1 MVQTTQ
7 FSPQNSNI
15 KLLPEH
21 LIDQIKAG
29 EVVERP
35 ASLIKELI
43 ENSVDAG
50 ATKIDIH
57 IIDNGMELISVEDN
71 GKGMS
76 FDDLPLAFH
85 RHATSKIERFEDLY
99 RLHSFGFRGEALA
112 SIASTAR
119 VTCTSTPD
127 SPKKGGRI
135 VIHGGEQKSLTET
148 EENKNGT
155 SFYIKDLFYNTPAR
169 LKFIRSANSEKLA
182 LKRMIN
188 SFILANPTIAFSIKW
203 DDKEKDFYPSVTDE
217 NLSSRIKKVFFN
229 NRKNETS
236 LISFEGEYEDHRI
249 SGFLSLSS
257 SKGNAGK
264 QQYLFANKRIFH
276 DKALHQAVLRSA
288 EKIWPPGEKGHY
300 VLFIDAPPSA
310 LDVNVHPNKTHIKFF
325 KSGVIYS
332 LVSSAISKSLVSQ
345 QRPVGF
351 ESQQSLSTPDMEYKD
366 AMEFDFSPSSST
378 PVWQGFRGTP
388 NSSLQELP
396 TGFLEKTVERNSS
409 FLSLGDDYFIYQKE
423 GKSWLGL
430 FSKVYISFFRG
441 VFNEECPSSEVI
453 PLLISEPFE
462 AGKNIEYQW
471 LESFRSYGLEFERLD
486 DGLLVLRS
494 IPESLSGLSLKDF
507 LSPIMKVLLE
517 SPLMTSPTEAID
529 TLDTISMENLHK
541 RALVEKINHEDLLK
555 EKILV
560 ELTENKLSK
569 LLK

>member
-43 ENSVDAG
+43 ENSIDAC

-57 IIDNGMELISVEDN
+57 IIDNGMELISVEDD
-71 GKGMS
+71 GKGMG

-99 RLHSFGFRGEALA
+99 KLHSFGFRGEALA

-119 VTCTSTPD
+119 VTCTSSPD
-127 SPKKGGRI
+127 DGRKGGRI

-148 EENKNGT
+148 EENQHGT
-155 SFYIKDLFYNTPAR
+155 SFFIKDLFFNTPAR

-182 LKRMIN
+182 LKRIIN
-188 SFILANPTIAFSIKW
+188 SFILANPTVAFTIKW
-203 DDKEKDFYPSVTDE
+203 DEKEKDFFPAVTQE
-217 NLSSRIKKVFFN
+217 NISSRIKKVFFN

-236 LISFEGEYEDHRI
+236 LISFEGEYDEHKI
-249 SGFLSLSS
+249 TGFLSLSS
-257 SKGNAGK
+257 TKGNAGK

-288 EKIWPPGEKGHY
+288 EKIWPPGQKGHY

-332 LVSSAISKSLVSQ
+332 LVSSAISKSLMSQ
-345 QRPVGF
+345 STPTF
-351 ESQQSLSTPDMEYKD
+351 TNETQQNFQTPDMEYKD
-366 AMEFDFSPSSST
+366 AMEFDFTPTQTVQQSMPSLGY
-378 PVWQGFRGTP
+378 QDM
-388 NSSLQELP
+388 P
-396 TGFLEKTVERNSS
+396 TGFLERTVEKSS
-409 FLSLGDDYFIYQKE
+409 SLLGLQDNYFVFQKKN
-423 GKSWLGL
+423 KSYLGL
-430 FSKVYISFFRG
+430 FDRVYKKFFESI
-441 VFNEECPSSEVI
+441 FNSSCSPSDVI

-462 AGKNIEYQW
+462 SGKNIDYQW
-471 LESFRSYGLEFERLD
+471 LDSFREYGFEFEKLD

-494 IPESLSGLSLKDF
+494 IPEALSGLSLKDF
-507 LSPIMKVLLE
+507 LSPLMNVLIE
-517 SPLMTSPTEAID
+517 SPLMNSPKEALSQVEVQSFD
-529 TLDTISMENLHK
+529 PLHM
-541 RALVEKINHEDLLK
+541 RALMEK
-555 EKILV
+555 V
-560 ELTENKLSK
+560 ELDKLKNDKTLIELNSKNLSK

>member
-1 MVQTTQ
+1 MRVVQTTQ

-43 ENSVDAG
+43 ENSIDAG

-57 IIDNGMELISVEDN
+57 IIDNGMELISVEDD
-71 GKGMS
+71 GKGMG

-85 RHATSKIERFEDLY
+85 RHATSKIKRFEDLY
-99 RLHSFGFRGEALA
+99 KLHSFGFRGEALA

-119 VTCTSTPD
+119 VTCTSSPD
-127 SPKKGGRI
+127 DGRKGGRI

-148 EENKNGT
+148 EENQHGT
-155 SFYIKDLFYNTPAR
+155 SFFIKDLFFNTPAR

-182 LKRMIN
+182 LKRIIN
-188 SFILANPTIAFSIKW
+188 SFILANPTVAFTVKW
-203 DDKEKDFYPSVTDE
+203 DEKEKDFFPAVTQE
-217 NLSSRIKKVFFN
+217 NISSRIKKVFFN

-236 LISFEGEYEDHRI
+236 LISFEGEYDEHKI
-249 SGFLSLSS
+249 TGFLSLSS
-257 SKGNAGK
+257 TKGNAGK

-288 EKIWPPGEKGHY
+288 EKVWPPGQKGHY

-332 LVSSAISKSLVSQ
+332 LVSSAISKSLMSQ
-345 QRPVGF
+345 STPIF
-351 ESQQSLSTPDMEYKD
+351 TNETQQNFQTPDMEYKD
-366 AMEFDFSPSSST
+366 AMEFDFTPTQAVQQSMPSL
-378 PVWQGFRGTP
+378 G
-388 NSSLQELP
+388 LQDMP
-396 TGFLEKTVERNSS
+396 TGFLERTVEKNSS
-409 FLSLGDDYFIYQKE
+409 LLSLHDNYFVFQKE
-423 GKSWLGL
+423 NKSYLGL
-430 FSKVYISFFRG
+430 FDRVYKIFFES
-441 VFNEECPSSEVI
+441 VFKSACSPSDVI

-462 AGKNIEYQW
+462 SSKNIDYQW
-471 LESFRSYGLEFERLD
+471 LDSFREYGFEFEKLD

-494 IPESLSGLSLKDF
+494 IPEALSGLSLKDF
-507 LSPIMKVLLE
+507 LSPLMNVLIE
-517 SPLMTSPTEAID
+517 SPLMNSPKEALSQVEVQSFD
-529 TLDTISMENLHK
+529 PLHM
-541 RALVEKINHEDLLK
+541 RALMEKVELDELK
-555 EKILV
+555 NDKTLV
-560 ELTENKLSK
+560 ELNSKNLSK

>member
-43 ENSVDAG
+43 ENSIDAG

-57 IIDNGMELISVEDN
+57 IIDNGMELISVEDD
-71 GKGMS
+71 GKGMG

-85 RHATSKIERFEDLY
+85 RHATSKIKRFEDLY
-99 RLHSFGFRGEALA
+99 KLHSFGFRGEALA

-119 VTCTSTPD
+119 VTCTSSPD
-127 SPKKGGRI
+127 DGRKGGRI

-148 EENKNGT
+148 EENQHGT
-155 SFYIKDLFYNTPAR
+155 SFFIKDLFFNTPAR

-182 LKRMIN
+182 LKRIIN
-188 SFILANPTIAFSIKW
+188 SFILANPTVAFTVKW
-203 DDKEKDFYPSVTDE
+203 DEKEKDFFPAVTQE
-217 NLSSRIKKVFFN
+217 NISSRIKKVFFN

-236 LISFEGEYEDHRI
+236 LISFEGEYDEHKI
-249 SGFLSLSS
+249 TGFLSLSS
-257 SKGNAGK
+257 TKGNAGK

-288 EKIWPPGEKGHY
+288 EKVWPPGQKGHY

-332 LVSSAISKSLVSQ
+332 LVSSAISKSLMSQ
-345 QRPVGF
+345 STPTF
-351 ESQQSLSTPDMEYKD
+351 TNETQQNFQTPDMEYKD
-366 AMEFDFSPSSST
+366 AMEFDFTPTQAVQQSMPSL
-378 PVWQGFRGTP
+378 G
-388 NSSLQELP
+388 LQDMP
-396 TGFLEKTVERNSS
+396 TGFLERTVEKNSS
-409 FLSLGDDYFIYQKE
+409 LLSLHDNYFVFQKE
-423 GKSWLGL
+423 NKSYLGL
-430 FSKVYISFFRG
+430 FDRVYKIFFES
-441 VFNEECPSSEVI
+441 VFKSACSPSDVI

-462 AGKNIEYQW
+462 SGKNIDYQW
-471 LESFRSYGLEFERLD
+471 LDSFREYGFEFEKLD

-494 IPESLSGLSLKDF
+494 IPEALSGLSLKDF
-507 LSPIMKVLLE
+507 LSPLMNVLIE
-517 SPLMTSPTEAID
+517 SPLMNSPKEALSQVEVQSFD
-529 TLDTISMENLHK
+529 PLHM
-541 RALVEKINHEDLLK
+541 RALMEKVELDELK
-555 EKILV
+555 NDKTLV
-560 ELTENKLSK
+560 ELNSKNLSK

>member
-1 MVQTTQ
+1 VVQTTEI
-7 FSPQNSNI
+7 SPQNSNI

-43 ENSVDAG
+43 ENSIDAG
-50 ATKIDIH
+50 STKIDIH

-76 FDDLPLAFH
+76 FYDLPLAFH

-99 RLHSFGFRGEALA
+99 RLRSFGFRGEALA

-119 VTCTSTPD
+119 VTCTSTPID
-127 SPKKGGRI
+127 GRKGGRI

-148 EENKNGT
+148 EESQNGT
-155 SFYIKDLFYNTPAR
+155 SFFIKDLFFNTPAR
-169 LKFIRSANSEKLA
+169 LKFIRSANSEKMA
-182 LKRMIN
+182 LKRIVN
-188 SFILANPTIAFSIKW
+188 SFILANPHVAFSVKW
-203 DDKEKDFYPSVTDE
+203 DDKEKDFFPSVTQE

-229 NRKNETS
+229 NKKNETS
-236 LISFEGEYEDHRI
+236 LISFEGEYEDHRVW
-249 SGFLSLSS
+249 GFLSLAS

-300 VLFIDAPPSA
+300 VLFIDAPPA
-310 LDVNVHPNKTHIKFF
+310 AVDVNVHPNKTHIKFF

-332 LVSSAISKSLVSQ
+332 LVSSAISKSLMSQ
-345 QRPVGF
+345 SKPMSSH
-351 ESQQSLSTPDMEYKD
+351 SQQSLNTPDMEFKD
-366 AMEFDFSPSSST
+366 AMEFDFSPS
-378 PVWQGFRGTP
+378 PVSQMTAHQYNF
-388 NSSLQELP
+388 QDIP
-396 TGFLEKTVERNSS
+396 TGFLEKTIEKNSA
-409 FLSLGDDYFIYQKE
+409 FLSLADDYFIYQKNNI
-423 GKSWLGL
+423 SYLGL
-430 FSKVYISFFRG
+430 YTKAYLCFFNKVFS
-441 VFNEECPSSEVI
+441 EECSTSDVI

-462 AGKNIEYQW
+462 AGKNIDYQW
-471 LESFRSYGLEFERLD
+471 IDSFRLFGFEFEKLE

-494 IPESLSGLSLKDF
+494 IPEALSGLSLKDF
-507 LSPIMKVLLE
+507 LNPLMKVLLE
-517 SPLMTSPTEAID
+517 SPLMTSPKEALTSIERV
-529 TLDTISMENLHK
+529 SMDNVHK
-541 RALVEKINHEDLLK
+541 RALMEKLSFDELIKVGVLL
-555 EKILV
+555 
-560 ELTENKLSK
+560 ELNATKLSK

>member
-1 MVQTTQ
+1 LRVVQTTQ
-7 FSPQNSNI
+7 FSPHNSNI

-43 ENSVDAG
+43 ENSIDAC

-57 IIDNGMELISVEDN
+57 IIDNGMELISVEDD
-71 GKGMS
+71 GKGMG

-99 RLHSFGFRGEALA
+99 KLHSFGFRGEALA

-119 VTCTSTPD
+119 VTCTSSPD
-127 SPKKGGRI
+127 DGRKGGRI

-148 EENKNGT
+148 EENQHGT
-155 SFYIKDLFYNTPAR
+155 SFFIKDLFFNTPAR

-182 LKRMIN
+182 LKRIIN
-188 SFILANPTIAFSIKW
+188 SFILANPTVAFTVKW
-203 DDKEKDFYPSVTDE
+203 DEKEKDFFPAVTQE
-217 NLSSRIKKVFFN
+217 NISSRIKKVFFN

-236 LISFEGEYEDHRI
+236 LISFEGEYDEHKI
-249 SGFLSLSS
+249 TGFLSLSS
-257 SKGNAGK
+257 TKGNAGK

-288 EKIWPPGEKGHY
+288 EKIWPQGQKGHY

-332 LVSSAISKSLVSQ
+332 LVSSAISKSLMSQ
-345 QRPVGF
+345 STPTF
-351 ESQQSLSTPDMEYKD
+351 TNETQQNFQTPDMEYKD
-366 AMEFDFSPSSST
+366 AMEFDFTPTQNVQQSMPSLGY
-378 PVWQGFRGTP
+378 QDM
-388 NSSLQELP
+388 P
-396 TGFLEKTVERNSS
+396 TGFLERTVEKNSS
-409 FLSLGDDYFIYQKE
+409 LLGLQDNYFVFQKKN
-423 GKSWLGL
+423 KSYLGL
-430 FSKVYISFFRG
+430 FDRVYKSFFESI
-441 VFNEECPSSEVI
+441 FNSSCSPCDVI

-462 AGKNIEYQW
+462 SGKNIDYQW
-471 LESFRSYGLEFERLD
+471 LDSFREYGFEFEKLD

-494 IPESLSGLSLKDF
+494 IPEALSGLSLKDF
-507 LSPIMKVLLE
+507 LSPLMNVLIE
-517 SPLMTSPTEAID
+517 SPLMNSPKEALSQVEVQSFD
-529 TLDTISMENLHK
+529 PLHM
-541 RALVEKINHEDLLK
+541 RALMEK
-555 EKILV
+555 V
-560 ELTENKLSK
+560 ELDKLKNDKTLIELNSKNLSK

>member
-1 MVQTTQ
+1 MVQTTEI
-7 FSPQNSNI
+7 SPKNSEI

-43 ENSVDAG
+43 ENSIDAG
-50 ATKIDIH
+50 STKIDIH
-57 IIDNGMELISVEDN
+57 IIDNGMELISVEDD

-76 FDDLPLAFH
+76 YNDLPYAFH

-119 VTCTSTPD
+119 VTCTSNPID
-127 SPKKGGRI
+127 DRKGGRI
-135 VIHGGEQKSLTET
+135 VIHGGEQKSLTES
-148 EENKNGT
+148 EGGQHGT
-155 SFYIKDLFYNTPAR
+155 SFFIKDLFYNTPAR

-182 LKRMIN
+182 LKRIVN
-188 SFILANPTIAFSIKW
+188 SFILANPSVAFSVKW
-203 DDKEKDFYPSVTDE
+203 DDKEKVFFPAVSEDNIT
-217 NLSSRIKKVFFN
+217 SRIKKVFFN
-229 NRKNETS
+229 NRKNEIS
-236 LISFEGEYEDHRI
+236 VISFDGEYEDHRVY
-249 SGFLSLSS
+249 GYLSLAST
-257 SKGNAGK
+257 KGNAGK

-288 EKIWPPGEKGHY
+288 EKIWPVGEKGHY

-332 LVSSAISKSLVSQ
+332 LVSSAISKALMSQ
-345 QRPVGF
+345 NHFAPT
-351 ESQQSLSTPDMEYKD
+351 ELQQNLDTSDMQYRD
-366 AMEFDFSPSSST
+366 AMEFDFSPSIHSPQSN
-378 PVWQGFRGTP
+378 QAF
-388 NSSLQELP
+388 NFHDIP

-409 FLSLGDDYFIYQKE
+409 FLNLSDDYFVFQKE
-423 GKSWLGL
+423 GKSYLGL
-430 FSKVYISFFRG
+430 FKKAYISMFENIFSKS
-441 VFNEECPSSEVI
+441 CSPSDVI

-462 AGKNIEYQW
+462 SGKNIEYQW
-471 LESFRSYGLEFERLD
+471 LDKFKDFGFEFERLD

-494 IPESLSGLSLKDF
+494 IPEDLSGLSLKEF
-507 LSPIMKVLLE
+507 LGPIMKVLLE
-517 SPLMTSPTEAID
+517 SPLMTSPAEAISR
-529 TLDTISMENLHK
+529 LDSISMDPLHK
-541 RALVEKINHEDLLK
+541 RSLLEKLEVEKLL
-555 EKILV
+555 ENKILS
-560 ELTENKLSK
+560 ELTDSKLSK